1 MFEKTG
7 DASHQPLISKE
18 VNLTVKTPEKIRA
31 LRLSKGITQEELG
44 NAIGVQKAA
53 INKYETGR
61 IINIKQTTLQNLANA
76 LGVTPADLLDD
87 PEDVVTASHTIET
100 ASNAKKQYFVEP
112 ADGWTSR
119 ELKEIENF
127 KRYLLYKRNM

>member
-1 MFEKTG
+1 MN
-7 DASHQPLISKE
+7 P
-18 VNLTVKTPEKIRA
+18 TVKTPEKIRA

-87 PEDVVTASHTIET
+87 PEDTIITSSVVHS
-100 ASNAKKQYFVEP
+100 ASNANKRNSAEP
-112 ADGWTSR
+112 KGGWTR
-119 ELKEIENF
+119 EELAQIEDF
-127 KRYLLYKRNM
+127 KRYLIYKRNI